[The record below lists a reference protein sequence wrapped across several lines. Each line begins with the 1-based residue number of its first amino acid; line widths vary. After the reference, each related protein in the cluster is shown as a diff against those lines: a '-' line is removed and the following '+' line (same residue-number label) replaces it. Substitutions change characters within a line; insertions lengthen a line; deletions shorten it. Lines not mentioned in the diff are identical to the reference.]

1 MAKHELLNN
10 VDHRDLRVIT
20 TRSADYGDNVSCAV
34 TFPGEFRSLQAH
46 YPIVF
51 SKAADTGQ
59 FQPLALFGFEDREN
73 LFLNESGWDATYIP
87 LTIERQPFLIGF
99 RGAEGRDREM
109 VIHVDMDSAR
119 ISREEGEPVFLEHGG
134 ITEYLERVNSM
145 LSAIHG
151 GMASNKPFADALLEH
166 DLLESFTL
174 DVELNDGSEHRLSGF
189 YTINEEKLDEL
200 GGEALEKLNAEGY
213 LKATYMVIAS
223 LSNFRDLIERKT
235 ARRAAASA

>member
-1 MAKHELLNN
+1 
-10 VDHRDLRVIT
+10 
-20 TRSADYGDNVSCAV
+20 
-34 TFPGEFRSLQAH
+34 
-46 YPIVF
+46 
-51 SKAADTGQ
+51 
-59 FQPLALFGFEDREN
+59 
-73 LFLNESGWDATYIP
+73 
-87 LTIERQPFLIGF
+87 
-99 RGAEGRDREM
+99 
-109 VIHVDMDSAR
+109 
-119 ISREEGEPVFLEHGG
+119 
-134 ITEYLERVNSM
+134 
-145 LSAIHG
+145 
-151 GMASNKPFADALLEH
+151 MASNKPFADALLEH